1 MKNYNKQNRQS
12 GNQKPQQN
20 RTPFPEKLPRPKLLA
35 EVQIMRD
42 DAITIPRAEYD
53 DLVNNAHIV
62 NVVEELCKCS
72 SHYTAATF
80 MRHMVKNFST
90 DWKDDAP
97 GMDTLVT
104 IDRAEYDG
112 LNQATGLLNAI
123 VGVSKR
129 PPDYNLSNFLELLFC
144 EDEKVDKG

>member
-1 MKNYNKQNRQS
+1 MKKNNRNHQPR
-12 GNQKPQQN
+12 NQKPQQN
-20 RTPFPEKLPRPKLLA
+20 RMPIPEKLPRPKLLA
-35 EVQIMRD
+35 EFQIVRD
-42 DAITIPRAEYD
+42 DVITIPRAEYD
-53 DLVNNAHIV
+53 DLVNNAHVV

-80 MRHMVKNFST
+80 LRHMIKNFSI

-97 GMDTLVT
+97 GMNTLVT
-104 IDRAEYDG
+104 LDRAEYDG
-112 LNQATGLLNAI
+112 LNQASGLLNAM

-129 PPDYNLSNFLELLFC
+129 TPDYNLSNMLEMLFC

>member
-1 MKNYNKQNRQS
+1 MKKYNQK
-12 GNQKPQQN
+12 NQPRNHKPQQN
-20 RTPFPEKLPRPKLLA
+20 RMPLPEKLPRPKLLA
-35 EVQIMRD
+35 EVQIVRD

-53 DLVNNAHIV
+53 ELVNNAHVV

-80 MRHMVKNFST
+80 LRHMVKNHST
-90 DWKDDAP
+90 DWPDDAP
-97 GMDTLVT
+97 GMNTLVT
-104 IDRAEYDG
+104 LDRAEYDG

-123 VGVSKR
+123 VDVSKR
-129 PPDYNLSNFLELLFC
+129 PPDYNLSNMLEVLFC